1 MSTEFEANRC
11 DRPLSSKV
19 EALAGFGLTAADIAC
34 VLATDEQNLKATY
47 AHELE
52 SGGIKPTAR
61 VAESLYR
68 KATGEGREAVT
79 AAIFW
84 LKTRAR
90 WKETSVHEVEGK
102 LDTSVTFVTTYED
115 QKLL

>member
-1 MSTEFEANRC
+1 MKAKTENQDPNLAAR
-11 DRPLSSKV
+11 V
-19 EALAGFGLTAADIAC
+19 EALAGYGIPAADIAL
-34 VLATDEQNLKATY
+34 VLDIGEEQLRSQY

-52 SGGIKPTAR
+52 SGQIKANVR
-61 VAESLYR
+61 VAESLFR

-90 WKETSVHEVEGK
+90 WKEVSVHEHGGADSPLSIV
-102 LDTSVTFVTTYED
+102 VTYED